1 MVETSPTM
9 DLDPNQLPDDPAL
22 LRGVILQLL
31 GAVEKL
37 ERKNAWL
44 QAEVE
49 AGGISYARTADLRYV
64 GQGHEISVALPP
76 LDFGTDA
83 FIDELFA
90 RFEANYA
97 ALFGRTVAN
106 SPVEAITW
114 RLRASGPK
122 SAPAKT
128 ATKTVRGSRPDAPK
142 SHRPVYF
149 DETQAFVFT
158 PVYNYYALPR
168 DVEIKGPAIIEQVES
183 TIVVGPRGTAHVDA
197 YGNLIMHIK

>member
-1 MVETSPTM
+1 VRNVFARLEQ
-9 DLDPNQLPDDPAL
+9 DG
-22 LRGVILQLL
+22 R
-31 GAVEKL
+31 AVV
-37 ERKNAWL
+37 L
-44 QAEVE
+44 QAEVD
-49 AGGISYARTADLRYV
+49 ADGISYARTADLRYV

-76 LDFGTDA
+76 LDFGSDG
-83 FIDELFA
+83 FVDELFA

-128 ATKTVRGSRPDAPK
+128 ATKVVTGSWPDALK
-142 SHRPVYF
+142 TNRPVYF
-149 DETQAFVFT
+149 DETQSFVTT
-158 PVYNYYALPR
+158 PVYDYYALPQ

-183 TIVVGPRGTAHVDA
+183 TIVVGPRAAAHIDA
-197 YGNLIMHIK
+197 RGNLIMQIK

>member
-1 MVETSPTM
+1 VT
-9 DLDPNQLPDDPAL
+9 
-22 LRGVILQLL
+22 
-31 GAVEKL
+31 
-37 ERKNAWL
+37 
-44 QAEVE
+44 
-49 AGGISYARTADLRYV
+49 
-64 GQGHEISVALPP
+64 LPP
-76 LDFGTDA
+76 LDFGSDA
-83 FIDELFA
+83 FVDELFA

-128 ATKTVRGSRPDAPK
+128 ATKTVTGSGPDALRT
-142 SHRPVYF
+142 HRPVYF
-149 DETQAFVFT
+149 DETQSFVTT
-158 PVYNYYALPR
+158 PVYDYYALPQ

-183 TIVVGPRGTAHVDA
+183 TIVVGPRGAAHVDA